1 MQILIFLVLKNVID
15 TQHDKWIN
23 WLCIFYSKVAIR
35 LSKNYQNEVICMKFF
50 SIDSLIEVNGNQ
62 YFACISQ
69 SIQATIL
76 GRKNHF

>member
-1 MQILIFLVLKNVID
+1 MQILIFLALKNVID
-15 TQHDKWIN
+15 TQHNKWIN
-23 WLCIFYSKVAIR
+23 WLCILYSKLAIR
-35 LSKNYQNEVICMKFF
+35 LSENYQYEVICMKFF

-76 GRKNHF
+76 GKKNH

>member
-1 MQILIFLVLKNVID
+1 MKLTHNIKNELIDFVFLTGNL
-15 TQHDKWIN
+15 Q
-23 WLCIFYSKVAIR
+23 
-35 LSKNYQNEVICMKFF
+35 LSKNYQYEVICMKFF
-50 SIDSLIEVNGNQ
+50 TIDSLIEVNGNQ